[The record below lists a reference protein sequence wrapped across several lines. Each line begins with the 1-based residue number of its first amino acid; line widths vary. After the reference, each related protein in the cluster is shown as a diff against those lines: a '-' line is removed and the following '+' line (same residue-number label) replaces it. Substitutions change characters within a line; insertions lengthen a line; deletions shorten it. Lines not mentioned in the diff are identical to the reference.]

1 MSGAKP
7 SESVTVNS
15 RCNSMK
21 KTHDLRILDQ
31 LIKVLID
38 SAADTPMHYY
48 CLAFMYAKKDAKGP
62 IYVGLMEE
70 KITAHVITAAKN
82 KMLKNYGA
90 DPDTAVLTSVSY
102 LGFMKPIE
110 FDPDNL
116 SGELLE

>member
-1 MSGAKP
+1 
-7 SESVTVNS
+7 
-15 RCNSMK
+15 MK
-21 KTHDLRILDQ
+21 KAHNPHMPDQ
-31 LIKVLID
+31 AIKDSID
-38 SAADTPMHYY
+38 STTDAPLHYY
-48 CLAFMYAKKDAKGP
+48 CLAFMYARKDARGP

-102 LGFMKPIE
+102 LGFMKPSE
-110 FDPDNL
+110 LDPDNL